1 MERTIAPL
9 ERVGTKRA
17 NFFGNRKVSTHCE
30 FQRHNGDHFSGVA
43 GGGVCVVS
51 EEGRG
56 SGGCAPGKFFSFSS
70 QNNGV
75 L

>member
-1 MERTIAPL
+1 MH
-9 ERVGTKRA
+9 
-17 NFFGNRKVSTHCE
+17 FGAIRSSH
-30 FQRHNGDHFSGVA
+30 RGLASGVA

-51 EEGRG
+51 EEGVMW
-56 SGGCAPGKFFSFSS
+56 S